1 MVFAIS
7 LIALLYAAYT
17 DLTKRIIPNWLVLT
31 ALLVGFGYHLYRGSI
46 IYAIAGV
53 MLTVVLLIILKLL
66 LFMSLGEGD
75 IKFSLAL
82 GALLGPA
89 AILVV
94 LGSLVLAVIVGLLR
108 RQKEI
113 SIPLAPYML
122 IAFLSIGGVFVAQF
136 YG

>member
-7 LIALLYAAYT
+7 LIVLLYAAYT

-53 MLTVVLLIILKLL
+53 MLTVVLLIILKL
-66 LFMSLGEGD
+66 FMSLGEGD

-94 LGSLVLAVIVGLLR
+94 LGSLVLAVIVGLLC
-108 RQKEI
+108 RQREI
-113 SIPLAPYML
+113 SVPLAPYML
-122 IAFLSIGGVFVAQF
+122 IAFSLIGGVSVAF
-136 YG
+136 FC